1 MIGVFQTS
9 GTGQDAFNFY
19 KNSTSLTVSNPKST
33 GIGNSFV
40 GRLEFS
46 DGHDGS
52 VTVTDH
58 NGQTYIVVYLNTS
71 KSQSSPV
78 SGDR

>member
-1 MIGVFQTS
+1 MIGVFQSTGS
-9 GTGQDAFNFY
+9 GQDAFNFY
-19 KNSTSLTVSNPKST
+19 KNSSTLTVSNPTSL
-33 GIGNSFV
+33 GAGNTFV

-46 DGHDGS
+46 GTHKGS

-71 KSQSSPV
+71 TS
-78 SGDR
+78 